1 MNMNKL
7 STIPSRELI
16 LFPNTHEFGD
26 VASGHVNVLRDSRLR
41 KQLGLITSIAGG
53 DRGYST
59 EGDVITETVDG
70 VPLNNI
76 WAEFQATLAIQNQ
89 RRNSLV
95 QFLSYNVNEPVVTVP
110 QFGGGED
117 FEIASE
123 FGVPKSARPTS
134 AYFQMGFDFEWY
146 DIATRFTWK
155 FLAEANAAQIEA
167 IHQSVLEADNRLVF
181 LEIMRTLFRN
191 TNRTVDIKTRSYNVY
206 AFYNGDGTVPP
217 EYKSNTFDGTHN
229 HYLVNNF
236 ATVRSTDV
244 DTLFNTLEHHG
255 YSKSNGAEV
264 ILMVNR
270 AEGDIIR
277 TFRAPQNGGTAKYD
291 FIPATNIPTFIL
303 PQNFVTATVEGQRPS
318 GQLRGMTV
326 IGSYGDLTV
335 VQEDYIPAGYMVAF
349 ATGGQDSLTNPIGI
363 REHARQELRGLR
375 IVKGREPDY
384 PLQDSYYQRGF
395 GTGIRQRGAG
405 AVMQIKVGAANSYV
419 IPPQYV

>member
-1 MNMNKL
+1 MSTL
-7 STIPSRELI
+7 SIVKGRDL
-16 LFPNTHEFGD
+16 LYFPTTHEYGS
-26 VASGHVNVLRDSRLR
+26 VAQGHVNVLRDPALR
-41 KQLGLITSIAGG
+41 KQLGLVTAIAGG

-70 VPLNNI
+70 VQLNNI
-76 WAEFQATLAIQNQ
+76 WAEFQQTLAVQNAQ
-89 RRNSLV
+89 RNTLV
-95 QFLSYNVNEPVVTVP
+95 QFLTYNVNEPVVTVP

-134 AYFQMGFDFEWY
+134 SYFQMGFDFEWY

-155 FLAEANAAQIEA
+155 FLAEATAAQIEA

-181 LEIMRTLFRN
+181 NEIMRTLFRK

-217 EYKSNTFDGTHN
+217 SYRTNTFDGTHN

-244 DTLFNTLEHHG
+244 DRVFDHLEHHG
-255 YSKSNGAEV
+255 YSKANGAEIV
-264 ILMVNR
+264 LMVNR
-270 AEGDIIR
+270 AEGDVIR
-277 TFRAPQNGGTAKYD
+277 QFRTALTGGTAKYD
-291 FIPATNIPTFIL
+291 FIPATNTSTFLLPQTFITSDV
-303 PQNFVTATVEGQRPS
+303 QGTRPG

-326 IGSYGDLTV
+326 IGSYGDMLI
-335 VQEDYIPAGYMVAF
+335 VQEDYIPAGYMVGF
-349 ATGGQDSLTNPIGI
+349 ATGGQESLTNPIGI

-405 AVMQIKVGAANSYV
+405 VVMQIKVGADNTYAV
-419 IPPQYV
+419 PTQYA